1 MNGGEVGLEIWEQI
15 IQVYESEQYVFNK
28 LLKYKA
34 PDKEW
39 YLKEQA
45 EDFFFTY
52 FDKQKYYEQKM
63 EYIETIFQRSTRKRI
78 IPILGYYLKQK
89 IDLMRKTEVSEETFK
104 QFRQEYWEN
113 AEVQT
118 DYIEE
123 KL

>member
-1 MNGGEVGLEIWEQI
+1 MEIWEQI
-15 IQVYESEQYVFNK
+15 IQDYESEQYVFNK

-63 EYIETIFQRSTRKRI
+63 EYIETIFQRSIRKRI